1 MRLLTKLLFS
11 IIVMTPF
18 AAAAQRE
25 YSPNFMIGASA
36 GATLSEMSIS
46 PHIDQTWLPG
56 MTVGVRAR
64 YTEEKLFG
72 IIVELNVTQRGWK
85 EKYEPGEDFSYKC
98 ALTYL
103 QLPFLTHIYFGSD
116 RIRGFVNLGPEVG
129 VMISSKISANFDY
142 TNIKTVAGYPQGYRT
157 NEQLNMEIS
166 NRFDYGIAGGI
177 GAEYFVNRR
186 NSVMLEGRFYYGL
199 GNIFPAA
206 KRDYFSASRSMS
218 IEITAAWMFRLR

>member
-1 MRLLTKLLFS
+1 MSRLSKLLF
-11 IIVMTPF
+11 
-18 AAAAQRE
+18 AAIALLPLSLSAQRE

-56 MTVGVRAR
+56 MTIGVRAR

-72 IIVELNVTQRGWK
+72 IIAELNVTQRGWK
-85 EKYEPGEDFSYKC
+85 EKYLPGDDFSYKRT
-98 ALTYL
+98 LTYL

-116 RIRGFVNLGPEVG
+116 KVRAFINLGPEIG
-129 VMISSKISANFDY
+129 YMISSKISANFDY
-142 TNIKTVAGYPQGYRT
+142 ADIKSISGYPQGYRT
-157 NEQLNMEIS
+157 TEHLDMAVS
-166 NRFDYGIAGGI
+166 NRFDYGIAAGVGG
-177 GAEYFVNRR
+177 EFFVNPR
-186 NSVMLEGRFYYGL
+186 NSIMLEGRFYYGL

-206 KRDYFSASRSMS
+206 KRDYFSASRTLA